1 MASIGSTS
9 SSRSVAR
16 APEITSGE
24 RRHMKAGLPA
34 QSSVILDPTATS
46 VRSKILVDWLMTS
59 TEGFMELISGQT
71 AAALATTPVAAAA

>member
-1 MASIGSTS
+1 
-9 SSRSVAR
+9 
-16 APEITSGE
+16 
-24 RRHMKAGLPA
+24 
-34 QSSVILDPTATS
+34 VILDPTATS

>member
-16 APEITSGE
+16 APEIISGE